1 MLLKDV
7 RPLCKRIVSSKWFEW
22 TILVVILINAVFIGV
37 ETCEDNTT
45 IKTLQHIILGV
56 FTLELLVRFIAAGS
70 VRAFFRSKWNILD
83 LTLVLLGYIPE
94 SLASNTSSLLAL
106 RTLRAFRVLR
116 LLRVANEL
124 KLMVAVLIRS
134 MKTMF
139 YNLILFLIFSY
150 LYAVLGVALFRLPDP
165 QRLQPDDKAKYEELI
180 KVVPHAPEIVVDPFG
195 SITEAMFTLFKE
207 LTGEDW
213 TDLYYTN
220 IKASE
225 LDLIKVH
232 PTFITVYHISWICIA
247 AFLLLNLVTGAI
259 LNNYQITIDEMK
271 EIKKRKR
278 KELKAERK
286 E

>member
-1 MLLKDV
+1 M
-7 RPLCKRIVSSKWFEW
+7 
-22 TILVVILINAVFIGV
+22 
-37 ETCEDNTT
+37 
-45 IKTLQHIILGV
+45 
-56 FTLELLVRFIAAGS
+56 
-70 VRAFFRSKWNILD
+70 
-83 LTLVLLGYIPE
+83 
-94 SLASNTSSLLAL
+94 
-106 RTLRAFRVLR
+106 
-116 LLRVANEL
+116 
-124 KLMVAVLIRS
+124 
-134 MKTMF
+134 
-139 YNLILFLIFSY
+139 
-150 LYAVLGVALFRLPDP
+150 ALFRLPDP
-165 QRLQPDDKAKYEELI
+165 QRLQADDKAKYEELI